1 MNDENTALTQDAYSR
16 YLAALNKNVWVKF
29 HITQAEMIEKR
40 RVLYQDRQF
49 KEYDRQIS
57 SQVTN
62 FIKEIDR
69 MEEKALVHL

>member
-1 MNDENTALTQDAYSR
+1 
-16 YLAALNKNVWVKF
+16 
-29 HITQAEMIEKR
+29 MIEKR